1 MDIAEKLRLDWDVVK
16 ELGHKRIPSGWQG
29 PLVVPAIR
37 QWLNSKPTMNT
48 GLRSGLII
56 DRAYQDIARL
66 FRWLTGCRRVCSR
79 FDKLDLVLIVL
90 MCFVLVIEALR

>member
-1 MDIAEKLRLDWDVVK
+1 
-16 ELGHKRIPSGWQG
+16 
-29 PLVVPAIR
+29 
-37 QWLNSKPTMNT
+37 MNT